1 MGIEIKRIME
11 KDDSGV
17 TRQIYPMTHVS
28 AVEGI
33 DAVGNQEAPVKSVNG
48 KKGEIVLTP
57 QDLGIT
63 ESGVPI
69 ASETQDG
76 ILTAEMY
83 RELKELIE
91 HINNGISLEKV
102 EE

>member
-17 TRQIYPMTHVS
+17 NRQIYPITHIS

-33 DAVGNQEAPVKSVNG
+33 DALGNQEATVKSVNG
-48 KKGEIVLTP
+48 KKGDIWLTP
-57 QDLGIT
+57 QDLGIS

-83 RELKELIE
+83 RELKEVIE

-102 EE
+102 DE

>member
-17 TRQIYPMTHVS
+17 NRQIYPVTHIS
-28 AVEGI
+28 AIEGL
-33 DAVGNQEAPVKSVNG
+33 DAVGNQDVLVKSVNG
-48 KKGEIVLTP
+48 KTGHVLLTA

-69 ASETQDG
+69 VSETQDG
-76 ILTAEMY
+76 MLTAEMY
-83 RELKELIE
+83 RDLKELIE

-102 EE
+102 DE